1 MKTKLKEIYEKHK
14 KIIIALIIF
23 TALILLSFSA
33 TILSFYSHEK
43 KSNFASN
50 ENLAVSP
57 TPTVTIAATQPRDV
71 DPRATDYDKSLDD
84 LKEILRNNKWIGRGN
99 YNIDEG
105 KEYSFSFGKD
115 NTAVISSPIEKEKVL
130 INMKYV
136 KSVIGKTNTYRIVCD
151 LSFQS
156 GKYITDSI
164 LILSLKDKTYELKCE
179 DFPVFQWFK
188 VKENTK

>member
-23 TALILLSFSA
+23 TVLILLSFGS
-33 TILSFYSHEK
+33 TILSFYNHEK
-43 KSNFASN
+43 KTDLTSN
-50 ENLAVSP
+50 ESLAVSP
-57 TPTVTIAATQPRDV
+57 SPTVTISATQSRDI

-84 LKEILRNNKWIGRGN
+84 LKDILINNKWIGRGN
-99 YNIDEG
+99 YNVDEG
-105 KEYSFSFGKD
+105 KDYTFSFGSD

-164 LILSLKDKTYELKCE
+164 LILSFKEDAYELKCE
-179 DFPVFQWFK
+179 DFPVFKWFM

>member
-23 TALILLSFSA
+23 SALILLSFGA
-33 TILSFYSHEK
+33 TILSLYGHEK
-43 KSNFASN
+43 KTGFASN
-50 ENLAVSP
+50 ENLSVSP
-57 TPTVTIAATQPRDV
+57 TPTVTISATQSRDI
-71 DPRATDYDKSLDD
+71 DPRATDYDKSLED
-84 LKEILRNNKWIGRGN
+84 LKNILKNNEWRGRGN
-99 YNIDEG
+99 YNADEG

-164 LILSLKDKTYELKCE
+164 LILSLKNETYELKCE

-188 VKENTK
+188 AKENKK